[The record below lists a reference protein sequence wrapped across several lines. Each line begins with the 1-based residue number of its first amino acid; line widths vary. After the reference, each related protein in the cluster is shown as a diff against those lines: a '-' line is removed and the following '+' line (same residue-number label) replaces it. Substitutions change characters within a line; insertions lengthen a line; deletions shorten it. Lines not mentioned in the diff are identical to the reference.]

1 MTHFFIKFLLNDIDL
16 AIVTQKEIP
25 FILVSTYEIRNKQIS
40 LSAIVQSTYIVLH
53 GDR

>member
-1 MTHFFIKFLLNDIDL
+1 MTHFFIKFLLND
-16 AIVTQKEIP
+16 VTQKEIP